1 MGIDDL
7 EIPSIFAILI
17 KTQLMKTIFE
27 SIKTLLSSFDKPS
40 ATTSKLIESNLLE
53 KWWLND
59 EILDAVEVPVPEKI
73 QAELGSS

>member
-1 MGIDDL
+1 LGIDDL

-59 EILDAVEVPVPEKI
+59 EILDAVEVHVPEKI